1 MTTKVHDGT
10 YWNDKNILYLHYG
23 AGSVIINIY
32 QNPSK
37 YMSGILLYVH
47 YISIKLIFKKKAKA
61 IYLRDPEVIITSIH
75 AIQHMHIIIKDIMFV
90 VRTEI

>member
-10 YWNDKNILYLHYG
+10 YWNDKNIRLCNYKHLSKPIKIYEWNFTVCTLHL
-23 AGSVIINIY
+23 NKT
-32 QNPSK
+32 N
-37 YMSGILLYVH
+37 
-47 YISIKLIFKKKAKA
+47 FKKKAKA